1 MTLLQ
6 QQLEALIDQHGV
18 VEVLR
23 TLGAVCY
30 TKEAHIIEA
39 WQDLPLAHV
48 WCTVGNKVHLAADHA
63 ARIP

>member
-30 TKEAHIIEA
+30 AKEEHITGA
-39 WQDLPLAHV
+39 WQDLHLANA
-48 WCTVGNKVHLAADHA
+48 WCTVGNQMHRAADHA